1 MSDGGKVL
9 IELNLAA
16 FSRQPSLRSD
26 PIAEKRREDI
36 ETGRRA
42 AQEFAYEALHGMV
55 HLMRTSQDESIKFKA
70 QKEIMDRAWG
80 KSKPLTEEEKQGAD
94 AATILDIL
102 GAMSR
107 EMTAIEA
114 EHAAPKLIESTKE
127 ESDYFDVDAILVEVE
142 KEKDSG

>member
-16 FSRQPSLRSD
+16 FSRQAVRVAD
-26 PIAEKRREDI
+26 PVAERRREDI

-55 HLMRTSQDESIKFKA
+55 HLMRTSPDESIKFKA

-94 AATILDIL
+94 AASILDIL

-114 EHAAPKLIESTKE
+114 ETAKPKLIESSKE
-127 ESDYFDVDAILVEVE
+127 ETDYYDVDAILVEAE

>member
-16 FSRQPSLRSD
+16 FARQGIRPAD
-26 PIAEKRREDI
+26 PVAEKRREDI

-107 EMTAIEA
+107 EMTSIENEA
-114 EHAAPKLIESTKE
+114 SRPKLIESTDLE
-127 ESDYFDVDAILVEVE
+127 TEYFNVDAILLEAE
-142 KEKDSG
+142 KEKDGG

>member
-16 FSRQPSLRSD
+16 FSRHGLARPDSA
-26 PIAEKRREDI
+26 AEKRREDI

-42 AQEFAYEALHGMV
+42 AQEYAYEALYGMV
-55 HLMRTSQDESIKFKA
+55 QLMRTSQDESIKFKA

-107 EMTAIEA
+107 EMSLVENEA
-114 EHAAPKLIESTKE
+114 ERPKLIESTKE
-127 ESDYFDVDAILVEVE
+127 ETDYYDVDAILVEAE
-142 KEKDSG
+142 KERDGG

>member
-9 IELNLAA
+9 IDLNLAA
-16 FSRQPSLRSD
+16 FSRHGLARPD
-26 PIAEKRREDI
+26 TIAEKRREDI

-94 AATILDIL
+94 AASILDIL

-107 EMTAIEA
+107 EMSLIENEA
-114 EHAAPKLIESTKE
+114 EKPKLIESTKDE
-127 ESDYFDVDAILVEVE
+127 ADYFDVDAILVEVE